1 MERKA
6 YPSDLTDAQ
15 WRLIAPLIPE
25 AKPGGRPRKYQMR
38 EVLNGL
44 LYLVREGCS
53 WRALPHDL
61 PHWKTC
67 YNFLRR
73 FEADGTWDALVT
85 ALRVEVRTKLGRAA
99 DPSGACIDSQS
110 VKTASGGAEVG
121 VDGGK
126 MVRGRKRH
134 IVVDTLGLLLIVVV
148 TAANLDDGATAPRL
162 LAGLPVVAFPRLA
175 VVWADRKYRNSKL
188 TAWLSGQDRLRV
200 EVTSKPDGESGFKP
214 LKKRWVVEQTFGC
227 LLRWRRLVRDFER
240 LPETSV
246 AMVKLSSIHRMA
258 RRARPPRWRKKFRY
272 KRPPKTAA

>member
-25 AKPGGRPRKYQMR
+25 AKPGGRPRKYEMR
-38 EVLNGL
+38 EVINGL
-44 LYLVREGCS
+44 LYLTREGCS

-73 FEADGTWDALVT
+73 FEADGTWDALVA
-85 ALRVEVRTKLGRAA
+85 ALRVEVRTKLGREPT
-99 DPSGACIDSQS
+99 PSGACIDSQS
-110 VKTASGGAEVG
+110 AKTAHGGAEVG

-126 MVRGRKRH
+126 LVRGRKRH
-134 IVVDTLGLLLIVVV
+134 IVTDTLGLLLIVVV

-162 LAGLPVVAFPRLA
+162 LAGLPALAFPRLA
-175 VVWADRKYRNSKL
+175 VVWADRKYRNSQL
-188 TAWLSGQDRLRV
+188 DAWLSGQDRLRV
-200 EVTSKPDGESGFKP
+200 EVTSKPEGERGFKP

-240 LPETSV
+240 LPETSA
-246 AMVKLSSIHRMA
+246 AMVKFSSIHRMA

-272 KRPPKTAA
+272 KRPPKAAA

>member
-15 WRLIAPLIPE
+15 WRLIAPLIPD
-25 AKPGGRPRKYQMR
+25 AKPGGRPRKYEMR
-38 EVLNGL
+38 EVIDGL

-53 WRALPHDL
+53 WRGPPHDL

-67 YNFLRR
+67 YNFLRQ
-73 FEADGTWDALVT
+73 FEADGTWDALVA
-85 ALRVEVRTKLGRAA
+85 ALRVEVRTKLGREPT
-99 DPSGACIDSQS
+99 PSGACIDSQS
-110 VKTASGGAEVG
+110 AKTSHGGAEVG

-134 IVVDTLGLLLIVVV
+134 IVTDTLGLLLIVVV

-162 LAGLPVVAFPRLA
+162 LAGLPAVTFPRLA
-175 VVWADRKYRNSKL
+175 AVWADRKYRNSKL
-188 TAWLSGQDRLRV
+188 DEWLSGQHRLRV
-200 EVTSKPDGESGFKP
+200 EVTSKAEGETGFRP
-214 LKKRWVVEQTFGC
+214 LKKRWVVEQSFGC

-240 LPETSV
+240 LPETSA

-272 KRPPKTAA
+272 KRPPKAAA